1 MLGEPTARPTLWP
14 GEDLPG
20 AVPARLAEFAAG
32 RSAARQALQD
42 LGFAAVAIPTGL
54 DRAPIWPEAAT
65 GSISHCVGACVAVM
79 GVTRDYRGLGL
90 DIEPLTPLAQE
101 LWSTVLRPEEHKAI
115 NDLPEPQQGLQA
127 LRIFVAKEAAYKAQY
142 AITRQIFDFHTLRI
156 IFRGQQFTAEFCLDV
171 ASIEKSFQIDGRCAE
186 DHSFFAALCALPT
199 V

>member
-1 MLGEPTARPTLWP
+1 
-14 GEDLPG
+14 
-20 AVPARLAEFAAG
+20 
-32 RSAARQALQD
+32 
-42 LGFAAVAIPTGL
+42 
-54 DRAPIWPEAAT
+54 
-65 GSISHCVGACVAVM
+65 
-79 GVTRDYRGLGL
+79 L

-156 IFRGQQFTAEFCLDV
+156 ILRGQQFTAEFCLDV
-171 ASIEKSFQIDGRCAE
+171 ASIEKSFQIYGRCAE